1 MTNSNAKKPG
11 EQSKLITWLRERS
24 RGILESI
31 ARVLQATHVS
41 PNMLTVIGFVVA
53 LGVAW
58 VLASGQLLLGGILMI
73 LAAVFDAFDGTLA
86 RVANRTSRFGAFLD
100 STLDRYSESVIFL
113 GLLVYYLRAGIQTE
127 AILVVV
133 ALVGSLMVS
142 YTRARAEGLGL
153 DIKSGLLTRVERV
166 LILIAGLITG
176 WMLVALW
183 LLAILSNVTALQRIY
198 AAWRLTGGERGH

>member
-1 MTNSNAKKPG
+1 MTNSNNRKPG
-11 EQSKLITWLRERS
+11 EQSKLIAWLRESS

-53 LGVAW
+53 LVVAV
-58 VLASGQLLLGGILMI
+58 VLASGQLRLGGVLMI

-86 RVANRTSRFGAFLD
+86 RVSNRTSRFGAFLD

-113 GLLVYYLRAGIQTE
+113 GLLVYYFQTGLQTE
-127 AILVVV
+127 AILAVV

-166 LILIAGLITG
+166 VILIAGLISG

-183 LLAILSNVTALQRIY
+183 LLAILTNVTALQRIY
-198 AAWRLTGGERGH
+198 AAWRLTGGERGR

>member
-1 MTNSNAKKPG
+1 MSSDNKKIG
-11 EQSKLITWLRERS
+11 EQSRLTSWLRAAS

-31 ARVLQATHVS
+31 ARVLQATHIS
-41 PNMLTVIGFVVA
+41 PNMLTVIGFVLALVVA
-53 LGVAW
+53 Y
-58 VLASGQLLLGGILMI
+58 VLASGQLLWGGVLMI

-86 RVANRTSRFGAFLD
+86 RVSNRTSRFGAFLD

-113 GLLVYYLRAGIQTE
+113 GLLIHYIQTDQQTE

-166 LILIAGLITG
+166 LILIVGLISG

-183 LLAILSNVTALQRIY
+183 LLAILTNLTALQRIY
-198 AAWRLTGGERGH
+198 AAWRLTGGERGG

>member
-1 MTNSNAKKPG
+1 MMNSNDKKPG
-11 EQSKLITWLRERS
+11 EQSKLIMWLRESS
-24 RGILESI
+24 RDILEAI
-31 ARVLQATHVS
+31 ARVLQATHIS

-53 LGVAW
+53 LGVAA

-113 GLLVYYLRAGIQTE
+113 GLLVYYLQADIHTE

-166 LILIAGLITG
+166 LILIVGLISG

-183 LLAILSNVTALQRIY
+183 LLAVLSNVTALQRIY

>member
-1 MTNSNAKKPG
+1 MSSDNKKIG
-11 EQSKLITWLRERS
+11 DQSRLTSWLRAAS

-31 ARVLQATHVS
+31 ARVLQATHIS
-41 PNMLTVIGFVVA
+41 PNMLTVIGFVLALVVA
-53 LGVAW
+53 Y
-58 VLASGQLLLGGILMI
+58 VLASGQLLWGGVLMI

-86 RVANRTSRFGAFLD
+86 RVSNRTSRFGAFLD

-113 GLLVYYLRAGIQTE
+113 GLLIHYIRTDQQTE

-166 LILIAGLITG
+166 LILIVGLISG

-183 LLAILSNVTALQRIY
+183 LLAILTNLTALQRIY
-198 AAWRLTGGERGH
+198 AAWRLTGGERGG

>member
-1 MTNSNAKKPG
+1 MNSNDKKPG
-11 EQSKLITWLRERS
+11 EQSKLITWLREGS

-31 ARVLQATHVS
+31 ARVLQATHIS

-53 LGVAW
+53 LGVAA

-113 GLLVYYLRAGIQTE
+113 GLLVYYLQAGIQTE

-133 ALVGSLMVS
+133 ALMGSLMVS

-166 LILIAGLITG
+166 LILIAGLISG

-198 AAWRLTGGERGH
+198 AAWRITGGERGR

>member
-1 MTNSNAKKPG
+1 MTNSNNRNPG
-11 EQSKLITWLRERS
+11 EQSKLIAWLRESS

-53 LGVAW
+53 LVVAV
-58 VLASGQLLLGGILMI
+58 VLASGQLRLGGVLMI

-86 RVANRTSRFGAFLD
+86 RVSNRTSRFGAFLD

-113 GLLVYYLRAGIQTE
+113 GLLVYYFQTGLQTE
-127 AILVVV
+127 AILAVV

-166 LILIAGLITG
+166 VILIAGLISG

-183 LLAILSNVTALQRIY
+183 LLAILTNVTALQRIY
-198 AAWRLTGGERGH
+198 AAWRLTGGERGR

>member
-1 MTNSNAKKPG
+1 MNFDKKKPG
-11 EQSKLITWLRERS
+11 EQTMLTSWLRQSSRS
-24 RGILESI
+24 ILEPI
-31 ARVLQATHVS
+31 ARVLQATHIS
-41 PNMLTVIGFVVA
+41 PNMLTVIGFVIA
-53 LGVAW
+53 LGVAY
-58 VLASGQLLLGGILMI
+58 VLATGQLRLGGILMI

-113 GLLVYYLRAGIQTE
+113 GLLIYYIQTGLQTE
-127 AILVVV
+127 AILVV
-133 ALVGSLMVS
+133 ASLVGSLMVS

-166 LILIAGLITG
+166 VILIVGLISG
-176 WMLVALW
+176 WMLIALW

>member
-1 MTNSNAKKPG
+1 MTNSNDKKPG
-11 EQSKLITWLRERS
+11 EQSKLITWLREGS

-31 ARVLQATHVS
+31 ARVLQATNIS

-53 LGVAW
+53 LGVAV

-113 GLLVYYLRAGIQTE
+113 GLLVYYLQAGIQTE
-127 AILVVV
+127 AILVVA

-166 LILIAGLITG
+166 LILIAGLISG

-198 AAWRLTGGERGH
+198 AAWRLTGGERGR

>member
-1 MTNSNAKKPG
+1 MLTS
-11 EQSKLITWLRERS
+11 WLRERS
-24 RGILESI
+24 RSILEPI
-31 ARVLQATHVS
+31 ARVLQATHIS
-41 PNMLTVIGFVVA
+41 PNMLTVIGFVFAFGVA
-53 LGVAW
+53 L
-58 VLASGQLLLGGILMI
+58 VLAKGQLQLGGILMI

-86 RVANRTSRFGAFLD
+86 RVSNRTSRFGAFLD
-100 STLDRYSESVIFL
+100 STLDRYSESVIFV
-113 GLLVYYLRAGIQTE
+113 GLLFYYFQVGLQTE

-166 LILIAGLITG
+166 VILIVGLISG
-176 WMLVALW
+176 WMLIALW
-183 LLAILSNVTALQRIY
+183 LLAILTNVTALQRIY

>member
-1 MTNSNAKKPG
+1 MSSDNKKIG
-11 EQSKLITWLRERS
+11 EQSRLTSWLRAAS

-31 ARVLQATHVS
+31 ARVLQATHIS
-41 PNMLTVIGFVVA
+41 PNMLTVIGFVLALVVA
-53 LGVAW
+53 Y
-58 VLASGQLLLGGILMI
+58 VLASGQLLWGGVLMI

-86 RVANRTSRFGAFLD
+86 RVSNRTSRFGAFLD

-113 GLLVYYLRAGIQTE
+113 GLLIHYIRTDLQTE

-166 LILIAGLITG
+166 LILIVGLISG

-183 LLAILSNVTALQRIY
+183 LLAILTNLTALQRIY
-198 AAWRLTGGERGH
+198 AAWRLTGGERGG

>member
-1 MTNSNAKKPG
+1 MMNSNDKKPG
-11 EQSKLITWLRERS
+11 EQSKLITWLREGS

-31 ARVLQATHVS
+31 ARVLQATHIS

-53 LGVAW
+53 LGVAA

-113 GLLVYYLRAGIQTE
+113 GLLVYYLQAGIQTE

-133 ALVGSLMVS
+133 ALMGSLMVS

-166 LILIAGLITG
+166 LILIAGLISG

-198 AAWRLTGGERGH
+198 AAWRITGGERGR